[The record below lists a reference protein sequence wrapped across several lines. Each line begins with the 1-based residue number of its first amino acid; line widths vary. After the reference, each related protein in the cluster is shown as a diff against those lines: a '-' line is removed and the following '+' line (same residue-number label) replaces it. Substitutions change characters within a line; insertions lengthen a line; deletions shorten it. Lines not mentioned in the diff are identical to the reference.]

1 MKHPRWIVGGLI
13 ALAALIVAVQ
23 SLSAYVT
30 GRLVVGIVA
39 VFVLMGVL
47 GVGLASLVRARRF
60 IEQELAALGAA
71 SPGGALYL
79 ERRRKALELRGRN
92 VAPDL
97 DVLADATAAEEAE
110 RGYTGKY
117 LVATTVLIGLVGTFG
132 GLMETLARV
141 APALKGGDLGSAG
154 PAGAVALIA
163 GPLAGLH
170 VTFGT
175 SVVAILVTL
184 ALALIQGDVT
194 LHHERLL
201 ALLQER
207 TRHVLLP
214 ELWPA
219 AESAAERTVQ
229 AVLDLR
235 TLVGQ
240 TLTRNAEENAAKIAA
255 VVRVEVQRLVEQ
267 VGGAMRTAGQ
277 AQATAL
283 ERTSAT
289 MTDSLRQVTTA
300 AATELRDAAAASQTT
315 TKATAAAAREAI
327 EVAAAA
333 SREAMA
339 TAAETIAA
347 TVRESDARARED
359 ATRVVRAVEEAM
371 ASAVTGLTTATTR
384 TSEAFTEAA
393 AGAVA
398 GLTAATTR
406 TSEAFTEAASG
417 AVAGLTAATTRT
429 SEAFTE
435 AAAGAVAGLTDAT
448 TRTSEALT
456 AATTRT
462 SEALT
467 EATAGAITGLTAAT
481 TRASEAFTEATA
493 GAVAGLTGVTTQT
506 SEAFTAATAG
516 AVAALAEL
524 RGSLAAQLEGASKA
538 MTTAAGDLHATVKAL
553 SPALAGLVPQLGALG
568 AEVALLAARAE
579 SPEQQ
584 NAVLD
589 ELVRLG
595 EDVERLITLSEQG
608 VSGVTSTAV
617 VEPEPVADAARES
630 EA

>member
-13 ALAALIVAVQ
+13 ALAALIVAVE
-23 SLSAYVT
+23 SLAAYVT

-39 VFVLMGVL
+39 VFVLVGVL
-47 GVGLASLVRARRF
+47 GVGLTSLVRARRF
-60 IEQELAALGAA
+60 IEQELAALAAA

-79 ERRRKALELRGRN
+79 ERKRKALELRRRN

-97 DVLADATAAEEAE
+97 DVLADATAAEEAD

-132 GLMETLARV
+132 GLMETLARI
-141 APALKGGDLGSAG
+141 APALTGGDLASAG
-154 PAGAVALIA
+154 PAGALALIA

-219 AESAAERTVQ
+219 EESAAERTVR

-235 TLVGQ
+235 TLVGE
-240 TLTRNAEENAAKIAA
+240 TLTRNAEENAAKVAA

-289 MTDSLRQVTTA
+289 MTDSLRQVATAAAEELRGAAATSQETTKATTA
-300 AATELRDAAAASQTT
+300 AAG
-315 TKATAAAAREAI
+315 EAI

-333 SREAMA
+333 SREAM
-339 TAAETIAA
+339 TSAAETIAT

-359 ATRVVRAVEEAM
+359 ASRVVRAVEEAM
-371 ASAVTGLTTATTR
+371 A
-384 TSEAFTEAA
+384 
-393 AGAVA
+393 GAVN
-398 GLTAATTR
+398 GLA
-406 TSEAFTEAASG
+406 
-417 AVAGLTAATTRT
+417 
-429 SEAFTE
+429 
-435 AAAGAVAGLTDAT
+435 
-448 TRTSEALT
+448 

-467 EATAGAITGLTAAT
+467 EATASAVLGLADAT
-481 TRASEAFTEATA
+481 TRTSKAFTEATA
-493 GAVAGLTGVTTQT
+493 GAVVGVTDATT
-506 SEAFTAATAG
+506 RTAEAFTAATAG
-516 AVAALAEL
+516 AVAGLTAATTRTAEAFTDATAGAVAALGEL
-524 RGSLAAQLEGASKA
+524 RGSLGAQLEGASQA
-538 MTTAAGDLHATVKAL
+538 LTTAASDLHGTVKSL
-553 SPALAGLVPQLGALG
+553 SPALAELAPQLGALG

-579 SPEQQ
+579 SPEQP

-595 EDVERLITLSEQG
+595 EDVERLVTLSQQG
-608 VSGVTSTAV
+608 VTVVASAAV
-617 VEPEPVADAARES
+617 VEPESVADAARES